1 MKWATITIG
10 GILGFGGLGIAA
22 WSLAQTTSVEM
33 QVALVGLGATAAA
46 IGISNILSV
55 ISTREAENADQ
66 RFDAIEKRLDYIE
79 ASISE
84 MSNRSL
90 PKGWVRALFYESPNE
105 PIRGRSVGGRSYA
118 ARHDRGRT
126 NPPTR

>member
-10 GILGFGGLGIAA
+10 GILGCGGLGIAA

-55 ISTREAENADQ
+55 ISARESENADQ
-66 RFDAIEKRLDYIE
+66 RFDDIEKRLDYIE
-79 ASISE
+79 ASVSE
-84 MSNRSL
+84 IRNRPL

-105 PIRGRSVGGRSYA
+105 PGKG
-118 ARHDRGRT
+118 
-126 NPPTR
+126 